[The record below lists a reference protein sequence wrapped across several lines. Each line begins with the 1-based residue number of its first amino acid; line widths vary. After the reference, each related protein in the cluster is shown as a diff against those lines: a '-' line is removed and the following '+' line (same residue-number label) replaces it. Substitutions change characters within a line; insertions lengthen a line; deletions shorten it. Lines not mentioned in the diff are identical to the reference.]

1 MDIHQLEVFYNLV
14 ELKSFTKAAGAV
26 GLTQP
31 TVSELIRSMEE
42 SLGERLVDRLGRE
55 VLPTPAGKVLY
66 RYAQRIIQL
75 RDEALQAVEKSRGI
89 LSGSLPIGASTIP
102 GTYILPELIG
112 SFKTKYPAIRTKLQ
126 ILSSAEVS
134 AKVLKGDLE
143 IGLVGANPDDRRI
156 LLEEIFSDEL
166 VLTVYPEH
174 PLAQMEAVEISGIA
188 KEPFI
193 LRETGSGTRTVMS
206 QVLEAHGLPVSQLQV
221 VSEMGGTDAV
231 RQAIKAKI
239 GISILSRRAIAE
251 DVERGSL
258 SVVQLKGIRF
268 LRPIYLAHRK
278 NRQMSPPC
286 IAFVSHLRS
295 NALTR

>member
-193 LRETGSGTRTVMS
+193 LREAGSGTRTVMS
-206 QVLEAHGLPVSQLQV
+206 QVLEDHGLPVSQLQV

-286 IAFVSHLRS
+286 TAFVSHLRS
-295 NALTR
+295 NAVTR